1 MKMEEEALFV
11 FPTDDSIQY
20 LGMLLFFRHK
30 AFFFL
35 KLEYL
40 DFIDKEEFV
49 TCRTYQNMCSIAHL
63 NEFKM
68 SPFNPTLPNTRLA
81 MTANQNTVLCGENS
95 FYIVE
100 DNYIP
105 PEPPV
110 KPNYATPEDEKA
122 DEAFKKELQL
132 YEEKIKQE
140 EDEFEPDFEISREGE
155 TMQATLGSVLK
166 IIKSRVLSLKNLGT
180 INLRS
185 RYFRFELF

>member
-1 MKMEEEALFV
+1 MEDEALFV

-20 LGMLLFFRHK
+20 LGKLKFDASQKDIKLTCNFISVQGAYHFTR
-30 AFFFL
+30 FL
-35 KLEYL
+35 LEYL

-155 TMQATLGSVLK
+155 TMQATLGPVLK
-166 IIKSRVLSLKNLGT
+166 IIR
-180 INLRS
+180 LRAQS
-185 RYFRFELF
+185 

>member
-1 MKMEEEALFV
+1 MRMEEEALFV

-155 TMQATLGSVLK
+155 TMQATLGPVQNVISFKL
-166 IIKSRVLSLKNLGT
+166 RAQSLADKT
-180 INLRS
+180 S
-185 RYFRFELF
+185 KP

>member
-1 MKMEEEALFV
+1 
-11 FPTDDSIQY
+11 
-20 LGMLLFFRHK
+20 
-30 AFFFL
+30 
-35 KLEYL
+35 
-40 DFIDKEEFV
+40 
-49 TCRTYQNMCSIAHL
+49 MCSIAHL

-155 TMQATLGSVLK
+155 TMQATLGPVQKYKVSDVRAD
-166 IIKSRVLSLKNLGT
+166 S
-180 INLRS
+180 
-185 RYFRFELF
+185 

>member
-1 MKMEEEALFV
+1 
-11 FPTDDSIQY
+11 
-20 LGMLLFFRHK
+20 
-30 AFFFL
+30 
-35 KLEYL
+35 
-40 DFIDKEEFV
+40 
-49 TCRTYQNMCSIAHL
+49 
-63 NEFKM
+63 M

-155 TMQATLGSVLK
+155 TMQATLDAILGCEGRITEQNLSIYKLLLK
-166 IIKSRVLSLKNLGT
+166 SKIFN
-180 INLRS
+180 
-185 RYFRFELF
+185 F